1 MLEVFLKKG
10 KEKSLLRRHPWVYDT
25 AVGRVAG
32 KPGVG
37 ETVRVLASDGRF
49 LGFGAYSP
57 SSTLRVRMWA
67 FDEKAPVESPAF
79 FKDKLAAAVR
89 AREPLLA
96 RTTARRL
103 VFGEADGIPGLIVDQ
118 YGDWVVTQ
126 FQSAGAEM
134 HLREIADDLM
144 DITGA
149 KGVFDRSDAATRRRE
164 GLTVRTGV
172 LAGDDPPPKSLKSL
186 KTA

>member
-79 FKDKLAAAVR
+79 FRTNSRRPSGPVSRFLRVPPRGALFSVR
-89 AREPLLA
+89 P
-96 RTTARRL
+96 TAFRAL
-103 VFGEADGIPGLIVDQ
+103 SSISTA
-118 YGDWVVTQ
+118 
-126 FQSAGAEM
+126 
-134 HLREIADDLM
+134 
-144 DITGA
+144 TGW
-149 KGVFDRSDAATRRRE
+149 
-164 GLTVRTGV
+164 
-172 LAGDDPPPKSLKSL
+172 
-186 KTA
+186 